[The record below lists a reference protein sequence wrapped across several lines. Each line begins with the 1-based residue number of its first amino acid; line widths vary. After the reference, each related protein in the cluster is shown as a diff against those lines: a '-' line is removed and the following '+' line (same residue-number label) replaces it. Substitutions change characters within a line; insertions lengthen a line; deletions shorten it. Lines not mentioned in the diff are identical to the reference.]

1 VSDLYQHHSPLP
13 VTSDTALHWYRLSA
27 LTAEVDV
34 TRTIP
39 DEILLRVMQLLDT
52 KALLVMAPAVCRRWR
67 RLASILKH
75 PKLDLSF
82 VTVGHR
88 QTLGCDRIRSML
100 DGLTRRFPTATSLQL
115 QECYNLTD
123 SALMLAA
130 SRCPQLTSVDV
141 SRDPNLTGIACSRHF
156 TNLAVVS
163 LAQSCTGLTSFNV
176 SGSAQLTD
184 GAIVTLAQHCHGLRH
199 LHLKNCQELTG
210 LAIAVL
216 ARSCKN
222 LTTID
227 LGNCNRID
235 DKSMAELADGCPG
248 LVRICLRF
256 CHKLGDQAIIQL
268 ARNCSQLQVIDLR
281 YCAKITDDSV
291 RALARNCSRLREAYF
306 HGCVNLT
313 NRAVTALANRGSCP
327 DIHSVDFNACD
338 KITCDWQRWARG
350 LRDTGAA
357 RP

>member
-1 VSDLYQHHSPLP
+1 MV
-13 VTSDTALHWYRLSA
+13 
-27 LTAEVDV
+27 
-34 TRTIP
+34 
-39 DEILLRVMQLLDT
+39 
-52 KALLVMAPAVCRRWR
+52 APAVCRRWR
-67 RLASILKH
+67 RLASTLKH

-88 QTLGCDRIRSML
+88 QTLGCDRVLSML
-100 DGLTRRFPTATSLQL
+100 DGLSRRFPTATSLQL

-123 SALMLAA
+123 SALMLVA
-130 SRCPQLTSVDV
+130 SRCPHLTSVDV
-141 SRDPNLTGIACSRHF
+141 SRQPGLTGNACSKQV

-163 LAQSCTGLTSFNV
+163 LAQSCTGLASLNV

-199 LHLKNCQELTG
+199 LNLKDCHELTG
-210 LAIAVL
+210 LAISIL

-227 LGNCNRID
+227 LGNCTHID
-235 DKSMAELADGCPG
+235 DKSMAELAEACPG
-248 LVRICLRF
+248 LVRICLRC
-256 CHKLGDQAIIQL
+256 CHKLGDQAIMQL
-268 ARNCSQLQVIDLR
+268 ARNCLQLQYIDLR

-291 RALARNCSRLREAYF
+291 RALAGNCSRLREAYF
-306 HGCVNLT
+306 HACVNLT

-350 LRDTGAA
+350 LRGTEAA